1 MSAADIYTWLEDTPI
16 AEAVRGT
23 PYLYPSLETIH
34 IIGIALLVGP
44 AMAFDLRLLGVG
56 RRTLT
61 VTTAA
66 DYLLPLSRIGFAVAA
81 VTGVV
86 MFIPG
91 ASLIA
96 DRASA
101 PWKLG
106 LLLIAGL
113 NILLFH
119 RRTYPNVATWDLDR
133 SAPVAARL
141 AAVVSLTSWSGVTLA
156 GRLLA
161 YT

>member
-1 MSAADIYTWLEDTPI
+1 MSIADIYSWLEDTLV

-23 PYLYPSLETIH
+23 PYLYPTLETVH

-44 AMAFDLRLLGVG
+44 AAAFDLRLLGVG
-56 RRTLT
+56 RGTLR
-61 VTTAA
+61 VSVAA
-66 DYLLPLSRIGFAVAA
+66 DYLLPLSRIGFAIAA

-86 MFIPG
+86 MFVPG

-119 RRTYPNVATWDLDR
+119 RRTYRHVGTWDIER
-133 SAPVAARL
+133 STPGAARF
-141 AAVVSLTSWSGVTLA
+141 AAVVSLTSWSGVTLT

>member
-1 MSAADIYTWLEDTPI
+1 MRGADIYTWLEDTLV

-23 PYLYPSLETIH
+23 PYLYPTLETIH

-44 AMAFDLRLLGVG
+44 ATAFDLRLLGVG
-56 RRTLT
+56 QRRLA

-66 DYLLPLSRIGFAVAA
+66 DYLLPLSRIGFAAAA
-81 VTGVV
+81 VTGLV
-86 MFIPG
+86 MFVPG

-106 LLLIAGL
+106 LLAIAGL

-119 RRTYPNVATWDLDR
+119 RHTYRNVASWDIDR
-133 SAPVAARL
+133 SPPCAARL
-141 AAVVSLTSWSGVTLA
+141 AAAVSLTSWSGV
-156 GRLLA
+156 
-161 YT
+161 

>member
-1 MSAADIYTWLEDTPI
+1 MSVTDVYSWLEDTVV

-23 PYLYPSLETIH
+23 PYLYPTLETIH
-34 IIGIALLVGP
+34 ILGIALLIGP
-44 AMAFDLRLLGVG
+44 AAAFDLRLLGVG
-56 RRTLT
+56 RQLLRVT
-61 VTTAA
+61 VAA
-66 DYLLPLSRIGFAVAA
+66 DHLLPLARVGFAVSAL
-81 VTGVV
+81 TGVA
-86 MFIPG
+86 MCLPG

-106 LLLIAGL
+106 LLIVAGL
-113 NILLFH
+113 NILIFH
-119 RRTYPNVATWDLDR
+119 RRTYRNVGDWDLDR
-133 SAPVAARL
+133 PSPVPARYAA
-141 AAVVSLTSWSGVTLA
+141 AVSLTTWSGVTLA

>member
-1 MSAADIYTWLEDTPI
+1 MDSVFSWLEDSGF

-23 PYLYPSLETIH
+23 TYLYPMLESVH
-34 IIGIALLVGP
+34 IIGIALLIGP
-44 AMAFDLRLLGVG
+44 AAAFDLRLLGLG
-56 RRTLT
+56 RGVLR

-66 DYLLPLSRIGFAVAA
+66 HHLLRISHLGFVVAA

-86 MFIPG
+86 MFLPG
-91 ASLIA
+91 ASLLA
-96 DRASA
+96 DRGSA

-106 LLLIAGL
+106 LILLAGL
-113 NILLFH
+113 NILIFH
-119 RRTYPNVATWDLDR
+119 RRTYRNVADWDMDQPT
-133 SAPVAARL
+133 PVAARV
-141 AAVVSLTSWSGVTLA
+141 AAVVSLTSWSGVTIA